1 MDDALRYAG
10 QRVIVSG
17 AAAGIGA
24 AVVGILVDLGAEV
37 HAIAAEEPAA
47 SGVASRTACDPQDPD
62 RLGAAVARIGS
73 VVNAL
78 FVCDAGGRSLVEAVI
93 PHMVHGSA
101 IAWVAEGSEADALSA
116 FAEEQ
121 APTLAL
127 RGIRCN
133 GVDRGRIPSS
143 EPTPIDAPA
152 WLLVLLNSRRAD
164 AATGLRLSGA
174 TMLARAPSE
183 PGALTPEPLD

>member
-47 SGVASRTACDPQDPD
+47 TGVASRTACDPHDPD

-133 GVDRGRIPSS
+133 GVDQGRIPSP
-143 EPTPIDAPA
+143 EPTRSDDPA
-152 WLLVLLNSRRAD
+152 WLLVLLNCRRARTL
-164 AATGLRLSGA
+164 TGQRIAVPGA
-174 TMLARAPSE
+174 LPAIRSD

>member
-17 AAAGIGA
+17 ASAGVGA

-37 HAIAAEEPAA
+37 HAISAEEPAVA
-47 SGVASRTACDPQDPD
+47 GVASRTGCDPHDPD
-62 RLGAAVARIGS
+62 RVAAAVARIGS

-78 FVCDAGGRSLVEAVI
+78 FVCDDGGRSLVEAVI

-121 APTLAL
+121 APSFEG

-133 GVDRGRIPSS
+133 GVDPEPFSPVDLARI
-143 EPTPIDAPA
+143 EELA
-152 WLLVLLNSRRAD
+152 WLLVLVNSRRAGS
-164 AATGLRLSGA
+164 ATGLRIRPAGVP
-174 TMLARAPSE
+174 ARAQAD

>member
-47 SGVASRTACDPQDPD
+47 AGVASRTACDPHDPD
-62 RLGAAVARIGS
+62 RIGAAVARIGS

-78 FVCDAGGRSLVEAVI
+78 FVCDAGARSLVEAVI

-116 FAEEQ
+116 FTEEQ

-133 GVDRGRIPSS
+133 GVDRGRIAST
-143 EPTPIDAPA
+143 EPTPSDAPA
-152 WLLVLLNSRRAD
+152 WLLVLLNCRRAG
-164 AATGLRLSGA
+164 AATGLRISGA
-174 TMLARAPSE
+174 TMPARAPSE
-183 PGALTPEPLD
+183 PGALTSEPLD